1 MYNNFQLFIGQWWPW
16 VSFWNDVFFI
26 QLFIVSTYVYIY
38 TYNNI
43 YYTLLYTFI
52 NFFLIGIYLAIFQV
66 ELFTAFLWLVECS
79 VLFVFLLLLFYL
91 NIGGVYNYSYVNTY
105 IYVWVFLLLFT
116 FLLLVNYTDSE
127 YNYDLNLYGLL
138 DNYYESIFNPIMNDL
153 FGFSISYYLLN
164 SIEFVLVGFLLLLGS
179 VVCVNLYQTNKNI
192 RAQSYNSFLTVFNF
206 FSDFSSF
213 FFLRHQNLIKQGNT
227 KASLKLFKKK

>member
-1 MYNNFQLFIGQWWPW
+1 M
-16 VSFWNDVFFI
+16 
-26 QLFIVSTYVYIY
+26 
-38 TYNNI
+38 YNNI

-52 NFFLIGIYLAIFQV
+52 NFFLIGIYLAIFQI

-91 NIGGVYNYSYVNTY
+91 NISGVYNYSYANTY
-105 IYVWVFLLLFT
+105 IYVWILLVLFT
-116 FLLLVNYTDSE
+116 FLLLMSVSDSDI
-127 YNYDLNLYGLL
+127 NYDLNFYGLV
-138 DNYYESIFNPIMNDL
+138 DNYYESIFNPITNDL

-164 SIEFVLVGFLLLLGS
+164 SVEFIFVGFLLLLGS
-179 VVCVNLYQTNKNI
+179 VVCVNLYQANKNI
-192 RAQSYNSFLTVFNF
+192 RAQSYNNFLTVFNF

-213 FFLRHQNLIKQGNT
+213 FFLRRQNTTKQGNV